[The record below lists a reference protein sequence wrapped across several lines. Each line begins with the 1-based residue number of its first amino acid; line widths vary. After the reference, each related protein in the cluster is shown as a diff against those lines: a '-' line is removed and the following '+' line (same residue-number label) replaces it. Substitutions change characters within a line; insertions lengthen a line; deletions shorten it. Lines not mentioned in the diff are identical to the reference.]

1 MKQAEAEA
9 MKLYD
14 YWRSSA
20 AYRVRIALHL
30 KGLAFEQVPIDL
42 RAGDQRHEDYLER
55 CPQGLV
61 PYLEDGGFAIGQSQA
76 IIEYLEERHP
86 LPALLPGNAEER
98 ARARAIASAIACDI
112 HPLNNLRVLQYLKH
126 EFGLDEERRL
136 VWYRHWIAE
145 GLRPLET
152 MLAGR
157 TRTFCIGAS
166 PTIADVFLVPQ
177 MANARRYECDVEP
190 YPTLQRIDEHCRG
203 LAAFAAAEPA
213 RQPGASA

>member
-1 MKQAEAEA
+1 

-14 YWRSSA
+14 YPRSSA

-30 KGLAFEQVPIDL
+30 KGLAFEQVPVDL
-42 RAGDQRHEDYLER
+42 RAGEQRHEDYLER

-61 PYLEDGGFAIGQSQA
+61 PYLEDEAFAVGQSQA
-76 IIEYLEERHP
+76 IIEYLEERYP
-86 LPALLPGNAEER
+86 LPALLPDDPEER
-98 ARARAIASAIACDI
+98 ARARAIASAITCDI
-112 HPLNNLRVLQYLKH
+112 HPLNNLRVLQYLNH
-126 EFGLDEERRL
+126 EFGLDEERRR

-157 TRTFCIGAS
+157 ARTFCVGAS
-166 PTIADVFLVPQ
+166 PTIADVCLVPQ

-190 YPTLQRIDEHCRG
+190 YPTLRRIDEHCRS

>member
-1 MKQAEAEA
+1 

-42 RAGDQRHEDYLER
+42 RAGDQRQEDYLGR
-55 CPQGLV
+55 YPQGLV
-61 PYLEDGGFAIGQSQA
+61 PYLEDGDFGLGQSQA

-86 LPALLPGNAEER
+86 LPALLPEDPRER

-112 HPLNNLRVLQYLKH
+112 HPLNNTRVLQYLNR

-145 GLRPLET
+145 GLRALET
-152 MLAGR
+152 MLAGGAS
-157 TRTFCIGAS
+157 TFCIGAS
-166 PTIADVFLVPQ
+166 PTIADVCLVPQ
-177 MANARRYECDVEP
+177 MANARRYECDIEP
-190 YPTLQRIDEHCRG
+190 YPTLRRIDEHCRS

>member
-1 MKQAEAEA
+1 

-42 RAGDQRHEDYLER
+42 GAGEQRHADYLER

-61 PYLEDGGFAIGQSQA
+61 PYLEDGAFALGQSLA

-86 LPALLPGNAEER
+86 LPALLPEGAEER
-98 ARARAIASAIACDI
+98 ARARAIASAIACEI
-112 HPLNNLRVLQYLKH
+112 HPLNNSRVLQYLKH
-126 EFGLDEERRL
+126 DLGLDEERRH

-157 TRTFCIGAS
+157 AGSFCIGAS

-177 MANARRYECDVEP
+177 MANARRYECDLEP
-190 YPTLQRIDEHCRG
+190 YPTLRRSDEHCRG